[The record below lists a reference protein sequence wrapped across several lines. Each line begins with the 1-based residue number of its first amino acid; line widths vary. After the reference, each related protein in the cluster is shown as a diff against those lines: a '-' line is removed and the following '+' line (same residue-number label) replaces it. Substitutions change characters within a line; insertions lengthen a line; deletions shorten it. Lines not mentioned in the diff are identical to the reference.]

1 MENEQPTESAPRLES
16 QMIVFGRLRL
26 MSLNEFGEWCAMPVD
41 KNGRDL
47 ERAGAVW
54 LFPQAIVTAAE
65 ARAAVKGGK
74 A

>member
-1 MENEQPTESAPRLES
+1 MSQQQESAPRLES

-26 MSLNEFGEWCAMPVD
+26 MSQNEYGEWCAMPVGRD
-41 KNGRDL
+41 GRDL

-54 LFPQAIVTAAE
+54 LPPEAIVTAAE

-74 A
+74 E